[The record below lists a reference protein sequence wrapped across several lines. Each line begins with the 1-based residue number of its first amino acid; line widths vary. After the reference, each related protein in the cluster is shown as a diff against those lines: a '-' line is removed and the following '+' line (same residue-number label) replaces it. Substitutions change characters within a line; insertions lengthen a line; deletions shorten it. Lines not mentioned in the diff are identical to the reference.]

1 MKLNFVHKNWHA
13 WDDVSGFLLSNEET
27 KELRWFET
35 TDNMINSLWY
45 QDREAARTLDKHVK
59 ENS

>member
-1 MKLNFVHKNWHA
+1 MKLNFIHKNWHA
-13 WDDVSGFLLSNEET
+13 WDDQTGFLLSNEET

-45 QDREAARTLDKHVK
+45 QDREAARLLNKHVK